1 MAINISQAFHRTSAA
16 AIDDTL
22 TLTKAEMLTVNDN
35 LMPAKYLTVCQ
46 DDGKIYLYDKS
57 ATPSQETG
65 KFSVFEGGGGG
76 VSSYNDL
83 TDKPSLNGNMLSGNK
98 TNSQLGIPTALSEMT
113 DDTTHRTV
121 TDTQITTWSDKQN
134 AITAGTNLEFDG
146 DTLNASMS
154 VLGTINRS
162 DIYDTTEKVIGK
174 WTDGRPIYQKTFID
188 IQNAQAV
195 TNGTVVSK
203 YIDVGASVQHY
214 IAIDAIAKGPSIHA
228 AVQPVIVGT
237 NIVTADTIYNYTVYA
252 YDNNGT
258 TANKN
263 KIELKNN
270 FTNFNGYTLDIT
282 LLYTKTTDAAN
293 SYNYADE
300 NDYSTTEHIVG
311 KWIDGKP
318 LYQKTISGTV
328 TKTSDGNEAQTRIN
342 IGVSV
347 ANVIKIDGFVK
358 SGAATYSLNFAK
370 FKNGN
375 VTVLRTTAN
384 NNTSGTYPN
393 VVTISENAFGTSDSN
408 TYTAYVT
415 LQYTKTTD

>member
-22 TLTKAEMLTVNDN
+22 TLTKAEMLTANDN

-65 KFSVFEGGGGG
+65 KFSVFEGGGSG

-83 TDKPSLNGNMLSGNK
+83 TDKPSMNGNVLSGNK

-113 DDTTHRTV
+113 DDATHRTV
-121 TDTQITTWSDKQN
+121 TDTQITAWNGKQD
-134 AITAGTNLEFDG
+134 AITAGTNLAFDG
-146 DTLNASMS
+146 NTLNASMP

-162 DIYDTTEKVIGK
+162 DIYDTTEKVVGK
-174 WTDGRPIYQKTFID
+174 WTDGRPVYQKVFSDTIP
-188 IQNAQAV
+188 NATDSTLGAKNIALNLSIKNV
-195 TNGTVVSK
+195 IKSECWVYDSTTGMYSK
-203 YIDVGASVQHY
+203 LN
-214 IAIDAIAKGPSIHA
+214 AINHTSDNYALRPIYY
-228 AVQPVIVGT
+228 
-237 NIVTADTIYNYTVYA
+237 TIYNNVSSNPNRWKLTNYSTDYNGKDVYL
-252 YDNNGT
+252 
-258 TANKN
+258 
-263 KIELKNN
+263 ILQ
-270 FTNFNGYTLDIT
+270 
-282 LLYTKTTDAAN
+282 YTKTTDAAN

-318 LYQKTISGTV
+318 VYQKTISGTV
-328 TKTSDGNEAQTRIN
+328 TKSSDGNEVVTRIN
-342 IGVSV
+342 IGASV

-358 SGAATYSLNFAK
+358 GGAATYALNFAK
-370 FKNGN
+370 FKNAN

-384 NNTSGTYPN
+384 DNTAGANPN
-393 VVTISENAFGTSDSN
+393 VVTISENIFGTSDSI

>member
-65 KFSVFEGGGGG
+65 KFSVFEGGGSG

-83 TDKPSLNGNMLSGNK
+83 TDKPSLNGNTISGNK

-113 DDTTHRTV
+113 DDATHRTV
-121 TDTQITTWSDKQN
+121 TDTQMTTWSGKQN
-134 AITAGTNLEFDG
+134 AITAGTNLAFDG
-146 DTLNASMS
+146 NTLNASMP
-154 VLGTINRS
+154 VLGIINRS

-174 WTDGRPIYQKTFID
+174 WTDGRPIYQKTFITTTPNTVNTAKFVD
-188 IQNAQAV
+188 IGAFVQNVVNYSAV
-195 TNGTVVSK
+195 FKNNSYQHQLIAPCQITNDFAYYGKILVNDNSANTQKNTIEILTSNSNWLNK
-203 YIDVGASVQHY
+203 DL
-214 IAIDAIAKGPSIHA
+214 
-228 AVQPVIVGT
+228 VI
-237 NIVTADTIYNYTVYA
+237 TIY
-252 YDNNGT
+252 
-258 TANKN
+258 
-263 KIELKNN
+263 
-270 FTNFNGYTLDIT
+270 
-282 LLYTKTTDAAN
+282 YTKTTDAAN

-311 KWIDGKP
+311 KWIDNKP
-318 LYQKTISGTV
+318 VYQKTISGTV
-328 TKTSDGNEAQTRIN
+328 TKSSDGNEVVTRIN
-342 IGVSV
+342 IGTSV

-358 SGAATYSLNFAK
+358 GGAATYALNTAK
-370 FKNGN
+370 IKNSV

-384 NNTSGTYPN
+384 DNTAGTNPN
-393 VVTISENAFGTSDSN
+393 VVTISCNLFGASDAN